1 MPGLGTNFPDMP
13 FQRKTLSTLI
23 SEVAADIS
31 SALPGAD
38 ALLRFAVLR
47 VIGKVQAGL
56 TNLQF
61 GYLDWI
67 AKQAVPFTAE
77 DEHLEGW
84 AALKKVYRKAASQA
98 QLTAQFTGTVGKV
111 LSAGTSVVRGDG
123 VSYTTSTTGTVGAG
137 GTVTV
142 TIVADVAGTSGNA
155 DTGTVVSLGAA
166 VDGIQTAGT
175 VTGNVSAG
183 ADIELDDDLRDRM
196 LGAYQESPQG
206 GDVEDYV
213 GWAKDVAG
221 VTRAWCAPN
230 GFGAGTVVIYTM
242 WDNAE
247 AGHGGFPQGTDG
259 VSQFDKGPGGV
270 PRGTI
275 ATGDQLVVANS
286 IVTEQ
291 PVTALVYSCAPIA
304 NNLTITLSGLT
315 SATTATRA
323 AIFAAIADVL
333 FRNGDPRAGTI
344 NRDDISAAIRSVAG
358 TGGFLINLIQGVVGS
373 TTTTYPGNITS
384 GFGQLP
390 VLANVLY
397 V

>member
-1 MPGLGTNFPDMP
+1 MP

-31 SALPGAD
+31 SALHGAD

-47 VIGKVQAGL
+47 VIGKVQAGM
-56 TNLQF
+56 THLQF

-67 AKQAVPFTAE
+67 AKMAVPFTAE
-77 DEHLEGW
+77 DEYLEGW

-98 QLTAQFTGTVGKV
+98 QLTAKFVGTVGKP
-111 LSAGTSVVRGDG
+111 LSAGTPVVRGDG
-123 VSYTTSTTGTVGAG
+123 VSYTTSTTGTIGSD

-142 TIVADVAGTSGNA
+142 SIVADVAGAAGNA
-155 DTGTVVSLGAA
+155 DPGTAVSLGVA
-166 VDGIQTAGT
+166 VDGIQTAGS
-175 VTGNVSAG
+175 VVANVAAG
-183 ADIELDDDLRDRM
+183 SGIEIDDDLRERM
-196 LGAYQESPQG
+196 LEAYQASPQG

-213 GWAKDVAG
+213 GWAKDVPG

-230 GFGAGTVVIYTM
+230 GFGAGTVVVYTM

-247 AGHGGFPQGTDG
+247 VGHGGFPQGTDG
-259 VSQFDKGPGGV
+259 VSQFDKGPGGA

-275 ATGDQLVVANS
+275 ATGDQLVVADS
-286 IVTEQ
+286 IVAEQ

-323 AIFAAIADVL
+323 AIMSAISDVL
-333 FRNGDPRAGTI
+333 FRNSDPRAGTI
-344 NRDDISAAIRSVAG
+344 YRDDISAAIRSVAG
-358 TGGFLINLIQGVVGS
+358 TSGFLINLIQGVVGV

>member
-1 MPGLGTNFPDMP
+1 MP

-31 SALPGAD
+31 SALQGAD

-47 VIGKVQAGL
+47 IVGKIQAGMCHQ
-56 TNLQF
+56 QF

-77 DEHLEGW
+77 DEYLQGW
-84 AALKKVYRKAASQA
+84 AALKDVYQKEASKA
-98 QLTAQFTGTVGKV
+98 QLTAQFPGVAGKV
-111 LSAGTSVVRGDG
+111 LSSSTPVARGDG
-123 VSYTTSTTGTVGAG
+123 VTYTTSTTGTVDETGN
-137 GTVTV
+137 VSV
-142 TIVADVAGTSGNA
+142 TIVADVAGAAGNA
-155 DTGTVVSLGAA
+155 DPGASVSLSVA
-166 VDGIQTAGT
+166 VDGIQQGGTITAT
-175 VTGNVSAG
+175 VKSG
-183 ADIELDDDLRDRM
+183 ADIEDNDSLRSRM
-196 LGAYQESPQG
+196 LDAYQSTPQG
-206 GDVEDYV
+206 GDSDDYV
-213 GWAKDVAG
+213 LWALAIAG

-230 GFGAGTVVIYTM
+230 GFGAGTVVVYTM

-247 AGHGGFPQGTDG
+247 SAHNGFPQGSDG
-259 VSQFDKGPGGV
+259 VSQNDKGPGGV
-270 PRGTI
+270 PRG
-275 ATGDQLVVANS
+275 AVAVGDQLVVADA
-286 IVTEQ
+286 IVTKQ

-315 SATTATRA
+315 SATSATRA
-323 AIFAAIADVL
+323 AIAAAIADVL

-344 NRDDISAAIRSVAG
+344 NRDDISAAIRSVSG
-358 TGGFLINLIQGVVGS
+358 TSGFLITLIQGIVGV